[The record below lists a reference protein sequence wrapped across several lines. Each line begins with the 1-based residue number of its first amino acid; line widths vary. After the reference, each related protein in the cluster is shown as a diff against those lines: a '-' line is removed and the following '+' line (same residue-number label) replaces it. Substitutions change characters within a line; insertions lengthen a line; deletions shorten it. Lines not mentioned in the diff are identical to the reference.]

1 MSISLPIN
9 KSYHHGDLRNALIE
23 AGVKM
28 LAEEGEQNFSMR
40 KLARAAGVSHN
51 APYMHFADKEAL
63 LVAIAE
69 EGFTLLSLAVSEAIE
84 QGEDNWNASLKKC
97 CWAYVQFALAHPSH
111 LNLMFYPYNAEKYP
125 GYYKVSTN
133 TLKLLWEFVE
143 AGQEAGLVKAGDS
156 KVLATLI
163 WSLMH
168 GVSTILA
175 GRKMPPWV
183 MGERTTA
190 VLVEEFA
197 AHLYHGLVASIE

>member
-1 MSISLPIN
+1 MSTSDSII
-9 KSYHHGDLRNALIE
+9 KAYHHGDLRNALIE

-69 EGFTLLSLAVSEAIE
+69 QGFAILSQVVSEAIE
-84 QGEDNWNASLKKC
+84 QGEGDWDLQLKKC
-97 CWAYVQFALAHPSH
+97 SWAYVRFALEHPSH
-111 LNLMFYPYNAEKYP
+111 LNVMFYPYDPEKYP
-125 GYYKVSTN
+125 NYYNLSTS
-133 TLKLLWEFVE
+133 TLQLLGDFVE
-143 AGQEAGLVKAGDS
+143 AGQAAGLVKTADS
-156 KVLATLI
+156 KILATLV

-183 MGERTTA
+183 MGERTPEA
-190 VLVEEFA
+190 LVEEFA
-197 AHLYHGLVASIE
+197 SHLYRGLIASPE